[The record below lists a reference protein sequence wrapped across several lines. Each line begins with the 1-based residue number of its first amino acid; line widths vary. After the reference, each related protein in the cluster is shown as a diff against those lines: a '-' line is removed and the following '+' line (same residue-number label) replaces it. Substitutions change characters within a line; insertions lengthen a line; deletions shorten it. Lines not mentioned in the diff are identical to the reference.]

1 MGKISLFDST
11 VLERAVADG
20 ALEKVDR
27 EKIQT
32 EANGEGLLV
41 GCADGDQRRDTEDHL
56 QSKGLHRR
64 HEVLSNGGPLSLGPG
79 SPARSLNSML
89 KEFAV
94 DITRE
99 TWYGWAV
106 RLFGAVFTM
115 IGCLIRLDLV
125 QLVQIY
131 TGLKLKRMGV
141 IILMPH
147 VPCGVAGYYN
157 LDVVDQFRLIIG
169 AKRRLKRIFPDKRIM
184 LLVHVDWSNGDRR
197 TYRFSA
203 DAMENWIASNQDFFA
218 ALKDPPQ

>member
-1 MGKISLFDST
+1 MGKISLFDSS
-11 VLERAVADG
+11 VLEMAIADG
-20 ALEKVDR
+20 ALEKVNR

-41 GCADGDQRRDTEDHL
+41 GCADGDQRGDTEDHL
-56 QSKGLHRR
+56 KSKGLHRR
-64 HEVLSNGGPLSLGPG
+64 HEILSNGGPLSLGPG
-79 SPARSLNSML
+79 SPARSLNTML

-94 DITRE
+94 DITKE
-99 TWYGWAV
+99 DWYGWMV
-106 RLFGAVFTM
+106 RLFGVVLTVV
-115 IGCLIRLDLV
+115 GCLIRLDLV

-157 LDVVDQFRLIIG
+157 LDVVAQLRNVIG
-169 AKRRLKRIFPDKRIM
+169 AKRRLKRLFPNKRIM
-184 LLVHVDWSNGDRR
+184 LLIHVDWSNGDRR

-203 DAMENWIASNQDFFA
+203 DTMEAWLDRNKEYFLS
-218 ALKDPPQ
+218 LKSPP